1 MIKSQPKPDHTTSTP
16 KLKLLGHR
24 ELLQSR
30 GGTADSKNDNQVDGP
45 HSSW

>member
-1 MIKSQPKPDHTTSTP
+1 MIKRQPKPDHTTSTP
-16 KLKLLGHR
+16 KLLSHR